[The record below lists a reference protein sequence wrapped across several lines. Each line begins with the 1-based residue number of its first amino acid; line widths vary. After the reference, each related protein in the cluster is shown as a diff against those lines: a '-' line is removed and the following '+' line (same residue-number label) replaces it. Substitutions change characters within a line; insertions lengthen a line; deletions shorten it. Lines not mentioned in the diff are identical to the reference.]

1 MRRLETCVIETCGVW
16 LRGRCA
22 VRHNSKVDS
31 KVSCD
36 ITVRFTARQG
46 AGSERLKDAE
56 RDSRVIFR
64 ERERE
69 RERESERDL

>member
-1 MRRLETCVIETCGVW
+1 VAGAPQDTTVRLT
-16 LRGRCA
+16 
-22 VRHNSKVDS
+22 VRFKVDS

-69 RERESERDL
+69 RERERLVRELRET